1 MSNKICLAQS
11 IDELKFILSEVKES
25 IICVPL
31 SLHTQLY
38 CMQNKLEF
46 YNPLNFIENNFYHN
60 ALKDSENLI
69 NKLNL
74 GDLTHES
81 HIKEYTAIIRFRFN
95 SIIFLLELI
104 EKINFHKKIDKIFV
118 SGWNSYFAPL
128 SIKNHFIS
136 DVIVNLVTD
145 IKVVKLS
152 NTDVE
157 KISSR
162 EEKKYIIRNTN
173 INKNKNYILVNT
185 FGYNLI
191 RIILWLSKKNC
202 YVLVPT
208 FDKYLNKKE
217 ISFFM
222 RKILKL
228 FKIIVVVFDSNPSKN
243 QNKFLLPDIKFFYKK
258 KDLSSLLSLRKEQ
271 ELGNLIKLKNICEG
285 IDILFD
291 KFSIKLALTN
301 FTKGHDGYYIEKS
314 KKKNITSICIPH
326 GSLSEYF
333 NEYDKIYKK
342 IIAEAQLNEKSQFI
356 AIQSKIAK
364 DFTDAYKIK
373 HNFIETGNLI
383 FGNSKSSNKKKII
396 FAVTLKGFENIQY
409 LGVEMYYEFLD
420 NLNLLN
426 NIAEKNNLEF
436 LVKVHPYA
444 NTCFD
449 ELQDTFKNLKFTKK
463 KIDKVLKHAFV
474 TISFSSTVIED
485 SLYSKIPVI
494 LFDRW
499 KRYKHC
505 KAEENV
511 KKRNSA
517 VYYVNNENDLI
528 DCINTIKES
537 DNISFK
543 EYVFEGNVKSN
554 IENLMKKLLPH

>member
-228 FKIIVVVFDSNPSKN
+228 FKIIVVVFDSYPSKN

-258 KDLSSLLSLRKEQ
+258 KDLSSLLNLRKEQ